1 MLYMA
6 NYTNQGGRPYNEDS
20 YGVFTKGNGL
30 CAAVAD
36 GLGGY
41 GGGDIASRTAVNMI
55 GDFYMEASDLSG
67 KRIRDWFSQINR
79 QVYDMQTGEC
89 KMKTTLAVFFASSTQ
104 CRWAH
109 VGDTRV
115 YHFLNNDLKDMT
127 LDHSVPQMAVFSGEI
142 TQAEIRQHKNRN
154 KLLRAI
160 GYQTEIE
167 ADVSTVIDIT
177 RGNHSFLLCT
187 DGFWEYVEED
197 EMADTLAQSSNPVEW
212 INKMTVI
219 LQSRVTG
226 KNDNNTNRYFINNTH
241 ASWA

>member
-89 KMKTTLAVFFASSTQ
+89 KMKTTLAVLFASSTQ

-142 TQAEIRQHKNRN
+142 TQAEIRQHKNRW
-154 KLLRAI
+154 
-160 GYQTEIE
+160 
-167 ADVSTVIDIT
+167 
-177 RGNHSFLLCT
+177 FLGVC
-187 DGFWEYVEED
+187 
-197 EMADTLAQSSNPVEW
+197 
-212 INKMTVI
+212 
-219 LQSRVTG
+219 
-226 KNDNNTNRYFINNTH
+226 
-241 ASWA
+241 

>member
-1 MLYMA
+1 MLLSFFPVTRDWSITVILLIHSTGLEDCA
-6 NYTNQGGRPYNEDS
+6 NVSAISSSSTYSQKPS
-20 YGVFTKGNGL
+20 VH
-30 CAAVAD
+30 
-36 GLGGY
+36 
-41 GGGDIASRTAVNMI
+41 SRN
-55 GDFYMEASDLSG
+55 ASDLSG

-89 KMKTTLAVFFASSTQ
+89 KMKTTLAVLFASSTQ

-177 RGNHSFLLCT
+177 RGNHSFRMQLYCISYSFSIFSRIKFFNCNFHLKFFIKCNISYTKCSLTNHFSNNIPFLLLTQNCIW
-187 DGFWEYVEED
+187 FQ
-197 EMADTLAQSSNPVEW
+197 L
-212 INKMTVI
+212 I
-219 LQSRVTG
+219 
-226 KNDNNTNRYFINNTH
+226 
-241 ASWA
+241 